1 MKNIMAFIGTLF
13 VTYVV
18 CKLYGTAV
26 HGFYAVQYEEKLD
39 EYMRQHPYVRT
50 NPPPPPASE
59 AS

>member
-1 MKNIMAFIGTLF
+1 MKNLMALIGTLF

-26 HGFYAVQYEEKLD
+26 HGFYAVQYDEKLD
-39 EYMRQHPYVRT
+39 DYIRQHPHVHT
-50 NPPPPPASE
+50 PPSPPPASE